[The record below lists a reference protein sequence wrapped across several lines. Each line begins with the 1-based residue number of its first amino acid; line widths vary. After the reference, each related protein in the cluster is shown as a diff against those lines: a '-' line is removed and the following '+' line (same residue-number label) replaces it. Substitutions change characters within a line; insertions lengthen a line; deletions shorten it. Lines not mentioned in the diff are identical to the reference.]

1 MATRRSTWAR
11 CSITERTPLVQ
22 VKLIFH
28 IMELLDFEILSMV
41 KFPHLQGQT
50 MTFLGLRS
58 SMQGHG
64 DIIFGLTCRNE
75 FQFNKKFYWEIKDI
89 HRPADIY
96 GGNGASWEAV
106 PSLEKLL
113 VRVREKPIY
122 ERFCLSNDFTFQYM
136 TTFSNWSQFSHKID
150 TVEADWVMERL
161 EELAPAAI
169 LGEQPFFMGWGLHRW

>member
-1 MATRRSTWAR
+1 MWAR
-11 CSITERTPLVQ
+11 CSTTERTPLVQ
-22 VKLIFH
+22 VK
-28 IMELLDFEILSMV
+28 EIL
-41 KFPHLQGQT
+41 
-50 MTFLGLRS
+50 
-58 SMQGHG
+58 
-64 DIIFGLTCRNE
+64 
-75 FQFNKKFYWEIKDI
+75 KFYQWWNFPIFRGRWWHFLDWEVPRKVMTHYFWLNLQECVSSFFCEIKDI

-106 PSLEKLL
+106 PSLEKPL

-136 TTFSNWSQFSHKID
+136 TTFSNWSEFSHKID